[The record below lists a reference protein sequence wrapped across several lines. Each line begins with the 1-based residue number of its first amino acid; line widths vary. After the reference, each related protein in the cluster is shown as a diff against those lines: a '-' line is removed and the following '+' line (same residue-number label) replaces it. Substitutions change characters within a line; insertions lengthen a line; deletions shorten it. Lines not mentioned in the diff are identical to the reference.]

1 MQIFGTKGQKFLL
14 CPGTKGQW
22 DKLKILPRNRPGLDF
37 DILHHEEPG
46 HDFDSM
52 FCPVLE
58 YPGTA
63 MGQKGRKSNKFF
75 LTFLTFFLTLRFF

>member
-1 MQIFGTKGQKFLL
+1 MFLTKRRR
-14 CPGTKGQW
+14 

-37 DILHHEEPG
+37 DILHQEEPG

-63 MGQKGRKSNKFF
+63 MGQKGRKSNNFF
-75 LTFLTFFLTLRFF
+75 LTFLTFFEIVFDNQIQICNIP